1 MIQHFV
7 KIHIEFLVDDFQ
19 FVFCGSNFRTYGLN
33 KMSQSQFSLNV
44 LSYCKFNV
52 KLNKFNIKL
61 ETIFNRLFPL
71 TIEVLNCG
79 IAINVSDFLYMAL
92 RP

>member
-33 KMSQSQFSLNV
+33 KMSQSQLSLKV
-44 LSYCKFNV
+44 LCYCKFNV
-52 KLNKFNIKL
+52 KLK
-61 ETIFNRLFPL
+61 TIFTRLFPL

-79 IAINVSDFLYMAL
+79 IAINVSDFL
-92 RP
+92 

>member
-33 KMSQSQFSLNV
+33 KMSQLHLSLKV

-52 KLNKFNIKL
+52 KLK
-61 ETIFNRLFPL
+61 TIFNRLFPL

-79 IAINVSDFLYMAL
+79 VAINVSDFLYMAL

>member
-7 KIHIEFLVDDFQ
+7 KIQIEFLVDDFQ
-19 FVFCGSNFRTYGLN
+19 FVFVGLILELMAWTKCLSHN
-33 KMSQSQFSLNV
+33 YISLKV

-52 KLNKFNIKL
+52 KLK
-61 ETIFNRLFPL
+61 TIFNRLFPL

-92 RP
+92 